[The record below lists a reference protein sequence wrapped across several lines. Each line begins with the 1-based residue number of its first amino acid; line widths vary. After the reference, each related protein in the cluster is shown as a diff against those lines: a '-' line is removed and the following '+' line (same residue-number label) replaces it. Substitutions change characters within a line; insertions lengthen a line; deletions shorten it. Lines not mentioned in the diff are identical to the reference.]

1 VRRGQCPRIALLG
14 LGEAGA
20 AIAADLVA
28 AGAEVS
34 GWDPAWP
41 SVDGVRL
48 TGSAAEAVGDAD
60 VVLSLNAQSAAVPA
74 AESVAEALPAGC
86 LYADLNTAS
95 AAVKRAV
102 ADAVPVLFADI
113 ALLAPVPG
121 NGLATPSFA
130 SGPGAER
137 YADTMHPLG
146 AKVEI
151 VGSEP
156 GDAAARKLLR
166 SVFTKGL
173 AAAIVESLAAARAA
187 GCEDWLRADIAKT
200 LRDADDD
207 LLERLERGSIAHA
220 KRRVDEMESASA
232 LLDELGV
239 APHVARASVAVL
251 RDLASS

>member
-1 VRRGQCPRIALLG
+1 VRRAPGQRVALLG

-34 GWDPAWP
+34 GWDPARP
-41 SVDGVRL
+41 SVAGVRL
-48 TGSAAEAVGDAD
+48 ADSAAQAVAGAD
-60 VVLSLNAQSAAVPA
+60 VVLSLNAQSTAVAA
-74 AESVAEALPAGC
+74 AESVAGAVAESC
-86 LYADLNTAS
+86 VYADLNTTS

-102 ADAVPVLFADI
+102 AGAVPVPFADV

-121 NGLATPSFA
+121 NGIATPSFA
-130 SGPGAER
+130 SGSGAER
-137 YADTMHPLG
+137 YAETMRPLG
-146 AKVEI
+146 ARVEV

-156 GDAAARKLLR
+156 GEAATMKLLR

-173 AAAIVESLAAARAA
+173 AAAIVESLAAARVA
-187 GCEDWLRADIAKT
+187 GCEDWLRADIAQT

-207 LLERLERGSIAHA
+207 LLQRLERGSVEHA

-239 APHVARASVAVL
+239 PPHVARASAAVL
-251 RDLASS
+251 RDLAG

>member
-1 VRRGQCPRIALLG
+1 MRRAPGQRVALLG

-34 GWDPAWP
+34 GWDPARP
-41 SVDGVRL
+41 SVAGVRL
-48 TGSAAEAVGDAD
+48 AGSAPEAVAEAD
-60 VVLSLNAQSAAVPA
+60 VVLSLNAQSAAVSA
-74 AESVAEALPAGC
+74 AESVAAALPRGS
-86 LYADLNTAS
+86 LYADLNTTS
-95 AAVKRAV
+95 ATVKRAV
-102 ADAVPVLFADI
+102 AEVVPVPFADV

-137 YADTMHPLG
+137 YAELMTPLG
-146 AKVEI
+146 ARVEI
-151 VGSEP
+151 VGAEP

-173 AAAIVESLAAARAA
+173 AAAVVESLAAARAA
-187 GCEDWLRADIAKT
+187 GCEDWLRADIAQT
-200 LRDADDD
+200 LREADDA
-207 LLERLERGSIAHA
+207 LLERLERGSVEHA
-220 KRRVDEMESASA
+220 RRRVDEMESASA

-251 RDLASS
+251 RDLAE